1 MNIFVLAGNP
11 WDSAKMQCDKHV
23 VKMPLETAQMLCS
36 VWHRYGTLS
45 PCPYLCHTLHNICAV
60 CGIGMD
66 MEIKYHTK
74 KHTRNTLAHYGQE
87 ILSRTTNGYTI
98 MDRSYVQSTQED
110 MVGHISVKQ

>member
-1 MNIFVLAGNP
+1 
-11 WDSAKMQCDKHV
+11 
-23 VKMPLETAQMLCS
+23 
-36 VWHRYGTLS
+36 
-45 PCPYLCHTLHNICAV
+45 
-60 CGIGMD
+60 MD

-110 MVGHISVKQ
+110 MVGHINVKE